1 MSNWSVR
8 EVRVRFRELL
18 EAVIRNGPQII
29 TRRGIS
35 VAVLV
40 SIKEWQRLQTRVT
53 RINLKSVLLARKP
66 TFVLKPRQT
75 RVNLP
80 QKKATFAKYVGIG
93 NLGIRS
99 GRNGVNR
106 WLRGL
111 RGR

>member
-18 EAVIRNGPQII
+18 DTVIRNGPQII
-29 TRRGIS
+29 TRRGVS

-66 TFVLKPRQT
+66 SFVLMPRKT
-75 RVNLP
+75 RVNLS

-93 NLGIRS
+93 NPGIRS
-99 GRNGVNR
+99 GRKGVNR